1 MGRRGP
7 QPKPRLADFDSD
19 PDQDPEVPQPPA
31 EVAGS
36 PHALEVWIQTV
47 TAMQRMGTWSPADS
61 ATVARYAI
69 LHEMHR
75 RYAAE
80 CLAGGDV
87 METKT
92 GYRSPT
98 PAATMF
104 VKLSASLLATEKA
117 LGLPAGVRKEMPA
130 PTGSMTDSLNRW
142 LRDNGD

>member
-1 MGRRGP
+1 
-7 QPKPRLADFDSD
+7 
-19 PDQDPEVPQPPA
+19 
-31 EVAGS
+31 
-36 PHALEVWIQTV
+36 
-47 TAMQRMGTWSPADS
+47 MQKMRTWSEADS
-61 ATVARYAI
+61 PTVARYAV

-130 PTGSMTDSLNRW
+130 PPMSGNEITRW
-142 LRDNGD
+142 LMDNNG

>member
-7 QPKPRLADFDSD
+7 QPKPRLLDMDR
-19 PDQDPEVPQPPA
+19 DQDPVFPTPPP

-36 PHALEVWIQTV
+36 PHALEVWTRTV
-47 TAMQRMGTWSPADS
+47 SAMRGMGTWSEADS
-61 ATVARYAI
+61 ATVARYAV

-130 PTGSMTDSLNRW
+130 PPGSMTESLHRW
-142 LRDNGD
+142 LREPE

>member
-7 QPKPRLADFDSD
+7 KRKPRLLDLDQD
-19 PDQDPEVPQPPA
+19 PDQEREVPQPPP

-36 PHALEVWIQTV
+36 LHALEVWNRTV
-47 TAMQRMGTWSPADS
+47 AAMQGLRTWSEADA

-75 RYAAE
+75 RYAAK

-117 LGLPAGVRKEMPA
+117 LGLPAGVRKGMPA
-130 PTGSMTDSLNRW
+130 PRGCTTDTLDQW
-142 LRDNGD
+142 LREHPA

>member
-1 MGRRGP
+1 
-7 QPKPRLADFDSD
+7 
-19 PDQDPEVPQPPA
+19 
-31 EVAGS
+31 
-36 PHALEVWIQTV
+36 
-47 TAMQRMGTWSPADS
+47 MQRMGTWSPADS

>member
-7 QPKPRLADFDSD
+7 QRKPRLADFDSD
-19 PDQDPEVPQPPA
+19 PDQDLEVPQPPP

-36 PHALEVWIQTV
+36 PHALEVWTRTV
-47 TAMQRMGTWSPADS
+47 AAMQKMRTWSEADS
-61 ATVARYAI
+61 ATVARYAV

-117 LGLPAGVRKEMPA
+117 LGLPAGVRKEMPV
-130 PTGSMTDSLNRW
+130 PPGSMTASLQKW
-142 LRDNGD
+142 LRENN

>member
-1 MGRRGP
+1 MGKRGP
-7 QPKPRLADFDSD
+7 APKPRLIDYR
-19 PDQDPEVPQPPA
+19 PDTDGDVDVPPA
-31 EVAGS
+31 PAELAGS
-36 PHALEVWIQTV
+36 PYAVDVWHRTV
-47 TAMQRMGTWSPADS
+47 TAMLELGTWSDADA
-61 ATVARYAI
+61 ATVARYA
-69 LHEMHR
+69 LLSEMHR

-117 LGLPAGVRKEMPA
+117 LGLPAGVRKDMAA
-130 PTGSMTDSLNRW
+130 PEGGDAIDRW
-142 LRDNGD
+142 MAENNC

>member
-1 MGRRGP
+1 MGKRGP
-7 QPKPRLADFDSD
+7 QRKPRLLDFNADRR
-19 PDQDPEVPQPPA
+19 PTEAPEPPA

-36 PHALEVWIQTV
+36 PHALEVWTRTV
-47 TAMQRMGTWSPADS
+47 AAMKDMGTWSEADS
-61 ATVARYAI
+61 STVARYAV

-92 GYRSPT
+92 GYRAPT

-117 LGLPAGVRKEMPA
+117 LGLPAGTRKDLPA
-130 PTGSMTDSLNRW
+130 PPVGSISDRINAFLDGRCP
-142 LRDNGD
+142 